1 MIYGT
6 MEEYYSSML
15 KNVVVFTFDPKAFTP
30 GKAYQI
36 KLFNPEDIGKTI
48 NEMHMS
54 VTDKG
59 VNDFI
64 KRCQNGID
72 GIFVKF
78 SDDNHIARFAII
90 SDLIGCGDYGVNV
103 IDIPVEW
110 VRDTITSY
118 TTITESRV
126 EIIPLEPD
134 ARYDLITGEIK

>member
-1 MIYGT
+1 MLYGT
-6 MEEYYSSML
+6 MEEYYSKML
-15 KNVVVFTFDPKAFTP
+15 KNVVVFSFDPNAFTP

-36 KLFNPEDIGKTI
+36 KLLNLEDIDKTI
-48 NEMHMS
+48 NETHMS
-54 VTDKG
+54 VSDKG

-134 ARYDLITGEIK
+134 TRYDLITGKIK